1 MRKLLT
7 QKVNGKALFIQ
18 IQNSGIMESTTN
30 QRLKQIIDKS
40 DLSVNAF
47 AKRVDVPQT
56 TLASLLNRGSEPS
69 TKTINAVLSAF
80 PDINPDWLLTGSG
93 EMYLSDDALQPH
105 TAKQSKNDIPFY
117 ETLPVSAG
125 QLEVVIQDALPTGF
139 ISIPGVHAIALFPV
153 IGCSML
159 PRIKPGDII
168 GVDAVNSWDV
178 LDPDKIYLIVT
189 NEDRMIKHLQS
200 DASDPDILWAISDNA
215 EFTKFK
221 LSKSSIKYIYRVT
234 YHGEIL

>member
-1 MRKLLT
+1 
-7 QKVNGKALFIQ
+7 
-18 IQNSGIMESTTN
+18 MEKSVN
-30 QRLKQIIDKS
+30 QRIRRIIENKS
-40 DLSVNAF
+40 LSVNAF
-47 AKRVDVPQT
+47 ANAISVAQG
-56 TLASLLNRGSEPS
+56 TLASMLNRGSEPS

-93 EMYLSDDALQPH
+93 EMYLSDALQPH
-105 TAKQSKNDIPFY
+105 AEKLSKNDIPFY

-153 IGCSML
+153 VGCSML

>member
-1 MRKLLT
+1 
-7 QKVNGKALFIQ
+7 
-18 IQNSGIMESTTN
+18 MEKSVN
-30 QRLKQIIDKS
+30 QRIRRIIENKS
-40 DLSVNAF
+40 LSVNAF
-47 AKRVDVPQT
+47 ANAISVAQG
-56 TLASLLNRGSEPS
+56 TLASMLNRGSEPS

-93 EMYLSDDALQPH
+93 AMYLSDDALQPH

-139 ISIPGVHAIALFPV
+139 ISIPGIHAIALFPV

-168 GVDAVNSWDV
+168 GVDTVNSWDV

>member
-1 MRKLLT
+1 MEHSVIQRVKDVIASKELSPRSFAERINFNYSTLNNYLT
-7 QKVNGKALFIQ
+7 GRR
-18 IQNSGIMESTTN
+18 TN
-30 QRLKQIIDKS
+30 INVDLVKS
-40 DLSVNAF
+40 IVSSYD
-47 AKRVDVPQT
+47 
-56 TLASLLNRGSEPS
+56 
-69 TKTINAVLSAF
+69 
-80 PDINPDWLLTGSG
+80 DINPDWLLTGSG

-215 EFTKFK
+215 AFTKFK

>member
-1 MRKLLT
+1 ME
-7 QKVNGKALFIQ
+7 
-18 IQNSGIMESTTN
+18 NSVK
-30 QRLKQIIDKS
+30 QRLILFLEESNISQAKFEKAAG
-40 DLSVNAF
+40 LSNGYINNL
-47 AKRVDVPQT
+47 KR
-56 TLASLLNRGSEPS
+56 SPS
-69 TKTINAVLSAF
+69 ANKLQSIFNAF

-93 EMYLSDDALQPH
+93 EMYLSDALQPH
-105 TAKQSKNDIPFY
+105 TEKQSKNDIPFY

-168 GVDAVNSWDV
+168 GVDAVNSWDE

-200 DASDPDILWAISDNA
+200 DASDPEILWAISDNA
-215 EFTKFK
+215 AFTKFK

>member
-1 MRKLLT
+1 MEDTVKQRIVKFIKDKSISVRNFEKEAGLS
-7 QKVNGKALFIQ
+7 NGY
-18 IQNSGIMESTTN
+18 
-30 QRLKQIIDKS
+30 LKQLKNAPSVDKFQSII
-40 DLSVNAF
+40 
-47 AKRVDVPQT
+47 
-56 TLASLLNRGSEPS
+56 
-69 TKTINAVLSAF
+69 SAF

-93 EMYLSDDALQPH
+93 EMYLSDTLQPH

-139 ISIPGVHAIALFPV
+139 ISIPGIHAIALFPV

-200 DASDPDILWAISDNA
+200 DASDPDILWAISDNV